1 MSKEVIVILL
11 LALAGF
17 LAGGVYSTY
26 RTAKVLAGILGLC
39 ALVAVGAAIAW
50 MVS

>member
-1 MSKEVIVILL
+1 MSKEVIVVVLI
-11 LALAGF
+11 AVAGF

-26 RTAKVLAGILGLC
+26 RTTKVLAAILGVC
-39 ALVAVGAAIAW
+39 AVVALGAAIAW